1 MGLVCQKKTIKRRKG
16 RRGRR
21 LLRSRKRKRERAR
34 SDQWQKTSILHN
46 SFHLR
51 AGNVYVIAS
60 EVVAEAQVSPLSH
73 RFRPQLDNGINHPN
87 LNAVLS
93 IAAQFPCGCRAI
105 CALDRMRIFPLINFP
120 ATQKCLFPKDGRNE
134 IDFHLIRL
142 GVGYNPAYWQ
152 PNGNGNSFE
161 TPKNSL
167 KGPKGVGA
175 WIHFCEHR
183 RMDIAAY
190 HFPLIFLSQSQP
202 KCSLRGKAGGGERI
216 DEWRGERGRRSGR
229 TRLIK
234 KSFSSFLPLDGRMV
248 HFKAGMREKS
258 AFFASTRTTTDRS
271 GPIHCSLLLL
281 LPAPWILE
289 PKGNMSPQWRTAMAS
304 RDPHPALLL
313 L

>member
-1 MGLVCQKKTIKRRKG
+1 MSHPRGQIKIQNICSIIQVDCPSKSCPFHMGLVCQKKKPSKG
-16 RRGRR
+16 EKGVVGVDYCAAG
-21 LLRSRKRKRERAR
+21 KERERAR

-105 CALDRMRIFPLINFP
+105 CALDRMRAQQRLRIFPLINFP
-120 ATQKCLFPKDGRNE
+120 ATQKCLCPNDE

-175 WIHFCEHR
+175 
-183 RMDIAAY
+183 
-190 HFPLIFLSQSQP
+190 
-202 KCSLRGKAGGGERI
+202 
-216 DEWRGERGRRSGR
+216 
-229 TRLIK
+229 
-234 KSFSSFLPLDGRMV
+234 
-248 HFKAGMREKS
+248 
-258 AFFASTRTTTDRS
+258 
-271 GPIHCSLLLL
+271 
-281 LPAPWILE
+281 
-289 PKGNMSPQWRTAMAS
+289 
-304 RDPHPALLL
+304 
-313 L
+313 